1 MTRRSSNR
9 QQVERRAFGAR
20 LEVRKAGDGDP
31 IGVTGH
37 AAVFERDSLP
47 LWDWWMGTIVE
58 RIAPGAFTKTI
69 QEADIC
75 LLINHDAN
83 LVLARNKAG
92 TLRLS
97 EDGIGLLIDGEMGA
111 TSYAR
116 DLAISM
122 GRGDVSQ
129 MSFAFR
135 IVKEA
140 WTETAEGIPLR
151 TVQEAALSDVSI
163 VTYPAYPDSEVGLRA
178 QQFYGMARSL
188 GLTELPA
195 TERDAL
201 LADLA
206 AGHID
211 PTRLPALR
219 AAHAALGTL
228 LRTDEPTQP
237 GHSPSVIDM
246 QRRHHEANA
255 RRFGF
260 ALVG

>member
-1 MTRRSSNR
+1 MTRRSNN
-9 QQVERRAFGAR
+9 QTIERRMFGAR
-20 LEVRKAGDGDP
+20 LEVRAAAKDGDP

-69 QEADIC
+69 QEADIR

-83 LVLARNKAG
+83 LVLARNRAD

-97 EDGIGLLIDGEMGA
+97 EDAIGLLIDGDMA
-111 TSYAR
+111 PTSYAR

-140 WTETAEGIPLR
+140 WTETADGIPLR

-163 VTYPAYPDSEVGLRA
+163 VTYPAYPDSEVGLRS
-178 QQFYGMARSL
+178 QQFFGMARSL
-188 GLTELPA
+188 GLTEMPQA
-195 TERDAL
+195 DRDAL

-206 AGHID
+206 AGRVA
-211 PTRLPALR
+211 PERLPALR
-219 AAHAALGTL
+219 AAHAALGSL

-237 GHSPSVIDM
+237 GHSAATVLDLYR
-246 QRRHHEANA
+246 QRHGVNA
-255 RRFGF
+255 VRFGR
-260 ALVG
+260 AS

>member
-1 MTRRSSNR
+1 MTRRSN
-9 QQVERRAFGAR
+9 QHTIERRAFGAQ
-20 LEVRKAGDGDP
+20 LQVRKAGEGDP

-58 RIAPGAFTKTI
+58 RIAPGAFAKTI
-69 QEADIC
+69 QEADIR

-97 EDGIGLLIDGEMGA
+97 EDGIGLLIDGDMGA

-122 GRGDVSQ
+122 ERGDVSQ

-163 VTYPAYPDSEVGLRA
+163 VTYPAYPDSDVGLRS

-188 GLTELPA
+188 GLTEMDPA
-195 TERDAL
+195 ARDAL

-206 AGHID
+206 AGRVA
-211 PTRLPALR
+211 PERLPALR
-219 AAHAALGTL
+219 AAHDALGSL

-237 GHSPSVIDM
+237 GHSAADDL
-246 QRRHHEANA
+246 RRHEENA

-260 ALVG
+260 RLAS